1 VSADNLKER
10 DMSIQADMRIQGEK
24 NFSEEMAPLFLRVD
38 QRSNRDSLNEA
49 RRNSDHATN
58 FHNNSAVAPIIPAAN
73 GHEHASAV
81 QMQLR
86 TPRCASNNGHSEDA
100 TIFPYIPRKRQERNG
115 LLIDY
120 LCLPAPDAAGDQVD
134 FLILGENRVGVLLAD
149 VSGKLSNENLPIIKT
164 ALRSNSAG
172 LSTAAT
178 LRYLDQRLSEFSG
191 NGFAITAFYAIF
203 DQNKRL
209 LHFASAGHLPMLLYR
224 PASGKVFLLNTSGS
238 PFGGSPFGGS
248 PVNGLSS
255 HAEGNGQAQTNEAN
269 GIARDIAINDA
280 NTLKSERVALQQ
292 NDLFILYSD
301 GLLAIR
307 NAPGEYFGRQ
317 RLIDFVHKFSELNPT
332 DFLVELKRTLEK
344 FAGDRPMADDIT
356 VIALKNVLR
365 DLEKPHPEA
374 AGYDLERRFLT
385 TTEEQAI
392 LDILRENS
400 KAGTAEILDQLKNGE
415 YAYLQSEQIGTY
427 LTQLGRWLQP
437 WEERNRKVDSQAT
450 SGVDVAGNN
459 GAHEANL
466 PTKKQ
471 FHEDLRAAFPLRQLL
486 NKHYEFRGS
495 SKDFTVALRHYE
507 NGEHEQALA
516 EFLRLR
522 ATMRNSASMHCFFG
536 NLHLLLKAPAKAQH
550 EYLTALQLDPRCV
563 HALLALSYIAL
574 LQDDYPAAID
584 SITTALRFNRNLS
597 IYEQFAEKLIAAVER
612 LENRNEW
619 IV

>member
-1 VSADNLKER
+1 
-10 DMSIQADMRIQGEK
+10 MSIRADMRIQGEK

-58 FHNNSAVAPIIPAAN
+58 LHNNVTTVPILPTAN
-73 GHEHASAV
+73 GQEHASV
-81 QMQLR
+81 VPMQLR
-86 TPRCASNNGHSEDA
+86 TPRCANGNGLGEDA

-120 LCLPAPDAAGDQVD
+120 LYLPAPDAAGDQVD

-178 LRYLDQRLSEFSG
+178 LRYLDQRLSEFNG
-191 NGFAITAFYAIF
+191 NGVAITAFYAIF

-238 PFGGSPFGGS
+238 PFGGSPFGAVAANVMS
-248 PVNGLSS
+248 FNSASNGE
-255 HAEGNGQAQTNEAN
+255 AINDEGNNT
-269 GIARDIAINDA
+269 ARSLAVNDA

-292 NDLFILYSD
+292 NDLLILYSD

-307 NAPGEYFGRQ
+307 NAQEEYFGRQ
-317 RLIDFVHKFSELNPT
+317 RLVDFVHKFSELNPT

-344 FAGDRPMADDIT
+344 FAGDRPTADDIT
-356 VIALKNVLR
+356 VIAIKNVLR
-365 DLEKPHPEA
+365 DLDKPHPEA
-374 AGYDLERRFLT
+374 AGHDLEHRFLT
-385 TTEEQAI
+385 TSEEQSI
-392 LDILRENS
+392 LEVLRENS
-400 KAGTAEILDQLKNGE
+400 KAGAAEILGRLKDGE
-415 YAYLQSEQIGTY
+415 YAYIQSEQIETY
-427 LTQLGRWLQP
+427 LLQLGRWLQP
-437 WEERNRKVDSQAT
+437 WEERSSRDSGQTTPGAGAT
-450 SGVDVAGNN
+450 GNN
-459 GAHEANL
+459 GVHEAAL

-495 SKDFTVALRHYE
+495 SKEFVQALRHYE
-507 NGEHEQALA
+507 NGDYEQALA
-516 EFLRLR
+516 EFARLR
-522 ATMRNSASMHCFFG
+522 SIMRNSASMHCFFG
-536 NLHLLLKAPAKAQH
+536 NLHLLLNSPAKAQH

-563 HALLALSYIAL
+563 HALLALSYVAL

-584 SITTALRFNRNLS
+584 SITTALRFNKNLS
-597 IYEQFAEKLIAAVER
+597 VYEQFAEKLIAAVAR

>member
-1 VSADNLKER
+1 
-10 DMSIQADMRIQGEK
+10 MSIRADMRIKGEK

-38 QRSNRDSLNEA
+38 QGSNRDSLNEA
-49 RRNSDHATN
+49 RRNSDHASN
-58 FHNNSAVAPIIPAAN
+58 LHNNVTVVPILPAAN
-73 GHEHASAV
+73 GKEHAAAV
-81 QMQLR
+81 PMQLR
-86 TPRCASNNGHSEDA
+86 TPRCATGNSLGEDA

-120 LCLPAPDAAGDQVD
+120 LYLPAPDAAGDQVD

-178 LRYLDQRLSEFSG
+178 LRYLDQRLSEFNG

-238 PFGGSPFGGS
+238 PFGGVSANSTPFNS
-248 PVNGLSS
+248 
-255 HAEGNGQAQTNEAN
+255 AGNGEAKVEGAN
-269 GIARDIAINDA
+269 GAGHDPAINDA
-280 NTLKSERVALQQ
+280 NTLKSERVALRQ
-292 NDLFILYSD
+292 NDLLILYSD

-307 NAPGEYFGRQ
+307 NAQDEYFGRQ
-317 RLIDFVHKFSELNPT
+317 RLVDFVHKFSELNPT
-332 DFLVELKRTLEK
+332 DFLIELKRTLEK

-365 DLEKPHPEA
+365 DLDKPHPEA
-374 AGYDLERRFLT
+374 AGYDLEHRFLT
-385 TTEEQAI
+385 TNEEQAI
-392 LDILRENS
+392 LEVLRENS
-400 KAGTAEILDQLKNGE
+400 KAGAAEILGHLKDGE
-415 YAYLQSEQIGTY
+415 YAYIQSEQIETY
-427 LTQLGRWLQP
+427 LLQLGRWLQP
-437 WEERNRKVDSQAT
+437 WEERNGRNGVQAVPGT
-450 SGVDVAGNN
+450 GAVGSN
-459 GAHEANL
+459 GAHEAAI

-495 SKDFTVALRHYE
+495 SREFTGALRHYE
-507 NGEHEQALA
+507 NGDYEQALV
-516 EFLRLR
+516 EFARLR
-522 ATMRNSASMHCFFG
+522 STMRHSASMHCFFG
-536 NLHLLLKAPAKAQH
+536 NLHLLLNAPAKAQH

-584 SITTALRFNRNLS
+584 SITTALRFNKNLS

>member
-1 VSADNLKER
+1 
-10 DMSIQADMRIQGEK
+10 MSIRADMRIQGEK
-24 NFSEEMAPLFLRVD
+24 NFSEEMAPLFLHVD

-49 RRNSDHATN
+49 RRSSDHASN
-58 FHNNSAVAPIIPAAN
+58 LHNNAAVTPILPSAN
-73 GHEHASAV
+73 GKEHASAV
-81 QMQLR
+81 PMQLR
-86 TPRCASNNGHSEDA
+86 MPRCANGNGLGEDA

-120 LCLPAPDAAGDQVD
+120 LYLPAPDAAGDQVD

-238 PFGGSPFGGS
+238 PFGGVAVKGLPFNS
-248 PVNGLSS
+248 
-255 HAEGNGQAQTNEAN
+255 AAN
-269 GIARDIAINDA
+269 GEAKIEGANGVARDLAISDA
-280 NTLKSERVALQQ
+280 NTLKSERVALRQ
-292 NDLFILYSD
+292 NDLLILYSD

-307 NAPGEYFGRQ
+307 NAQDEYFGRQ
-317 RLIDFVHKFSELNPT
+317 RLVDFVHKFSELNPT
-332 DFLVELKRTLEK
+332 DFLIELKRTLEK

-365 DLEKPHPEA
+365 DLDKPHPEA
-374 AGYDLERRFLT
+374 AGYDLEHRFLT
-385 TTEEQAI
+385 TNEEQAI
-392 LDILRENS
+392 LEVLRENS
-400 KAGTAEILDQLKNGE
+400 KASAVEILGCLKDGE
-415 YAYLQSEQIGTY
+415 YAYIQGEQIETY
-427 LTQLGRWLQP
+427 LLQLGRWLQP
-437 WEERNRKVDSQAT
+437 WEERNGR
-450 SGVDVAGNN
+450 N
-459 GAHEANL
+459 GAQVTPGAGAAGSNGVHEAAV

-495 SKDFTVALRHYE
+495 SKEFAQALRFYE
-507 NGEHEQALA
+507 NGDYEQALA
-516 EFLRLR
+516 EFARLR
-522 ATMRNSASMHCFFG
+522 STMRNSASMHCFFG
-536 NLHLLLKAPAKAQH
+536 NLHLLLSSPAKAQH

-584 SITTALRFNRNLS
+584 SITTALRFNKNLS
-597 IYEQFAEKLIAAVER
+597 LYEQFAEKLIAAVER

>member
-1 VSADNLKER
+1 
-10 DMSIQADMRIQGEK
+10 MSIRADMRIQGEK
-24 NFSEEMAPLFLRVD
+24 NFSEEMAPLFLRAD
-38 QRSNRDSLNEA
+38 QRSNRDSLSEA
-49 RRNSDHATN
+49 RHNSGHATN
-58 FHNNSAVAPIIPAAN
+58 LHNNVTTAPILPAAN
-73 GHEHASAV
+73 GQEHASAMP
-81 QMQLR
+81 MQLR
-86 TPRCASNNGHSEDA
+86 TPRCANGNGLGEDT

-120 LCLPAPDAAGDQVD
+120 LYLPAPDAAGDQVD

-238 PFGGSPFGGS
+238 PFGAVSANVMSFNS
-248 PVNGLSS
+248 ASS
-255 HAEGNGQAQTNEAN
+255 DEAINDEGNNTTRSLAV
-269 GIARDIAINDA
+269 NDA

-292 NDLFILYSD
+292 NDLLILYSD
-301 GLLAIR
+301 GLLSIR
-307 NAPGEYFGRQ
+307 NAQEEYFGRQ
-317 RLIDFVHKFSELNPT
+317 RLVDFVHKFSELNPT

-344 FAGDRPMADDIT
+344 FAGDRPTADDVT
-356 VIALKNVLR
+356 VIAIKNVLR
-365 DLEKPHPEA
+365 DLDKPHPEA
-374 AGYDLERRFLT
+374 ADYDLEHRFLT
-385 TTEEQAI
+385 TNEEQSI
-392 LDILRENS
+392 LEVLRENS
-400 KAGTAEILDQLKNGE
+400 KAGAAEIWGRLKDGE
-415 YAYLQSEQIGTY
+415 YAYIQSEQIETY
-427 LTQLGRWLQP
+427 LLQLGRWLQP
-437 WEERNRKVDSQAT
+437 WEERKGREGGQAV
-450 SGVDVAGNN
+450 SGAGASVTN
-459 GAHEANL
+459 GVHEAAIL
-466 PTKKQ
+466 TKKQ
-471 FHEDLRAAFPLRQLL
+471 FHEDLRAAFPIRQLL

-495 SKDFTVALRHYE
+495 SKEFVQALRHYE
-507 NGEHEQALA
+507 NGDYERALA
-516 EFLRLR
+516 EFTRLR
-522 ATMRNSASMHCFFG
+522 STMRNSAAMHCFFG
-536 NLHLLLKAPAKAQH
+536 NLHLLLKSPAKAQH
-550 EYLTALQLDPRCV
+550 EFLSALQLDPRCV

-584 SITTALRFNRNLS
+584 SITTALRLNKNLS
-597 IYEQFAEKLIAAVER
+597 VYEQFAEKLIAAVER